1 MITLESRVS
10 VGKDQVSVD
19 LSEEAVILNTRSG
32 VYFGLDDVALRIWQL
47 IQEPIVVS
55 EIHAMLIDEYEIDTE
70 KAATDL
76 VKFLSELETEGLID
90 VENPEADR

>member
-10 VGKDQVSVD
+10 VTKDQVSVD

-32 VYFGLDDVALRIWQL
+32 VYFGLDEVALRIWQM
-47 IQEPIVVS
+47 IQDPIVVS
-55 EIHAMLIDEYEIDTE
+55 EIHASLQSEYEIDPE

-76 VKFLSELETEGLID
+76 LLFLSELETEGLLH
-90 VENPEADR
+90 VESPETDS